1 MPWTAPEVARWDAG
15 PLADDEREILEE
27 RHQGVASP
35 GVGALGVRPHDRG
48 VRPGITDTLTCYA
61 SVSTG
66 SPACDGPVIRIL
78 AVSR

>member
-1 MPWTAPEVARWDAG
+1 MSQVRRFTAAG
-15 PLADDEREILEE
+15 LDEAAPRRAAGGLAIGAIDETGQEKADE
-27 RHQGVASP
+27 A
-35 GVGALGVRPHDRG
+35 
-48 VRPGITDTLTCYA
+48 TLTCYA